1 MIEIKTTT
9 WQWLTLILL
18 TSLSFALAEVSNS
31 GSNAIVLAVLAATL
45 FKGTLVIDRF
55 MALRHVAGPWRLIV
69 LGWLL
74 LVQGVIGLSF
84 YRF

>member
-1 MIEIKTTT
+1 MIEIKTAS
-9 WQWLTLILL
+9 WQWLSLLLL
-18 TSLSFALAEVSNS
+18 TCLVFALAETD
-31 GSNAIVLAVLAATL
+31 NAGNTILLTVLAATL
-45 FKGTLVIDRF
+45 IKGALVIDRF
-55 MALRHVAGPWRLIV
+55 MALRHVGGPWRLIV